1 MVASN
6 CRCDLEIHQFHEEHN
21 FIPRKRHKT
30 LSSSQHR
37 DSGSIICVGDIV
49 HNVSTSGCLED
60 DRFCPFS
67 SCDPNESVGSQVSMG
82 ATSNSASCAVGI
94 PQSCSTDGI
103 QSNTGNGYV
112 QPYAQPI
119 SVSGWMYINECG
131 QMCGPYIQEQLY
143 EGLSTGFLPEDL
155 PVYPVVNGGLLNSVP
170 LKYFRQFPEHVATGF
185 AYWNTNVTTT
195 VSGDPTVNNGSFSK
209 DVTSNGQVK
218 PTDCDSIPNV
228 YNATLSAPT
237 SSVNCGYELLNLN
250 AKATH
255 NATSNAPFVPNVPQ
269 VAPSSPVSYSICA
282 YKSQNLNEES
292 TNIASSSAPMSS
304 EESCWVFE
312 DEEGRK
318 RGPHSLTE
326 LYSWH
331 HYGYL
336 RDSLMIYH
344 MDNKYQPFTLV
355 SMVNAWKTGTLE
367 IIAPTKINNNET
379 NSSVGFI
386 NQISDEISNQ
396 LHSGIM
402 KSARRVV
409 LDEIISSIISDFLAM
424 KKAQR
429 HLKPDTTKEVVKDDA
444 LGDKKAGTVA
454 EKNFFIST
462 DMIAASPLSNQ
473 SLPNALV
480 QESRESTRSLRFRK
494 KTIQS
499 KPSTDKKTE
508 IDQEK
513 KGCVNASDVIS
524 NSPICDQLTPVKI
537 PSDQL
542 KSTKSVGSYENFTGA
557 LEIIR
562 RVFYDYSMQV
572 IWNSVFYDP
581 VADYSSAWRKRKRWS
596 DYAFSQNVLVT
607 NEENKPLNKSENT
620 LEKLMITSEQESS
633 VCEDDYPPGF
643 GPSMKSLNTEVRL
656 SSTSEVEICHQ
667 EGLSLRQNSFSV
679 AGQVYDNM
687 NEVKESVENE
697 LHLSM
702 QSLVSE
708 YVKNVVDEE
717 LAKFSDSAFEN
728 DSDEVDIHV
737 SVSPCQ
743 TNVHDSLDELPELR
757 IKVPDVS
764 AISVPLNDPQSD
776 TQPLA
781 VVLSTTDTQLEGCR
795 SIHFGSAF
803 ERLGLP
809 VGDVDNRREFD
820 EPPPPGTED
829 CSIATL
835 PCQNVKFQPTKS
847 DECLPKMS
855 EYVSLA
861 LCRQKLHDSVL
872 KEWRSFFTKDTLHQS
887 YLKWHSLRKQKGPEK
902 EAVKTSKRKI
912 KDSPAVL
919 EKLRKRLPN
928 CSTSGVSL
936 ATGEHT
942 YSRKKKS
949 GRKKLGSLSHC
960 MAIKDTRRTSKVV
973 LENQQVSGV
982 LPEAVDMETVAVSYS
997 ISSIGEDKVPSFGD
1011 GISPESL
1018 NISADD
1024 SSAILNAATCLSK
1037 EISSVIQGSDVVI
1050 IDDMACKAQNTVTA
1064 ASDAN
1069 EVNPATSDSVD
1080 GKILQMDDVR
1090 NCSNM
1095 LPDSKKEFRLKRK
1108 LPRNEQPTGHPGKV
1122 LKVAAS
1128 NANKKSKSRQLAQQ
1142 KVKPTKSRKPDVC
1155 PKSDGCA
1162 RCSISGWDWR
1172 KWSTNASPSDRARA
1186 RGRTQFGPFRYLS
1199 SESNSS
1205 QISNAKGPSART
1217 NRVKFRNLL
1226 AAAEGADL
1234 LKVTQLKARKK
1245 RLRFQRSK
1253 IHDWGLVA
1261 LEPIEAEDFVI
1272 EYVGELIRPRIS
1284 DIREH
1289 EYEKM
1294 GIGSS
1299 YLFRLD
1305 DGYVVDATKR
1315 GGIARFINHSC
1326 EPNCYPKVI
1335 SVEGQKKIFIYAK
1348 RQIFAGEEITY
1359 NYKFPLEEKKI
1370 PCNCGSRRC
1379 RGSMN

>member
-1 MVASN
+1 
-6 CRCDLEIHQFHEEHN
+6 
-21 FIPRKRHKT
+21 
-30 LSSSQHR
+30 
-37 DSGSIICVGDIV
+37 
-49 HNVSTSGCLED
+49 
-60 DRFCPFS
+60 
-67 SCDPNESVGSQVSMG
+67 MG
-82 ATSNSASCAVGI
+82 ATGNSASCAVGI

-103 QSNTGNGYV
+103 QSNTGNGYA
-112 QPYAQPI
+112 QTYAQPI
-119 SVSGWMYINECG
+119 TVSGWMYINECG

-155 PVYPVVNGGLLNSVP
+155 PVYPVVNGALLNPVP

-185 AYWNTNVTTT
+185 TYWNANMTT
-195 VSGDPTVNNGSFSK
+195 VFGDPMINNGSFSK
-209 DVTSNGQVK
+209 DVTSSGPVK
-218 PTDCDSIPNV
+218 PTDCDSIPVV
-228 YNATLSAPT
+228 YNVTQSAPT
-237 SSVNCGYELLNLN
+237 SSVNCDNYGYERQNLN
-250 AKATH
+250 AEATH
-255 NATSNAPFVPNVPQ
+255 HASSSAPFIPNLPQ
-269 VAPSSPVSYSICA
+269 VAPSSPVSYSNCA
-282 YKSQNLNEES
+282 YKSQNLNAEG

-336 RDSLMIYH
+336 RDSLMICH
-344 MDNKYQPFTLV
+344 MDSKFQPFTLL
-355 SMVNAWKTGTLE
+355 SMVNAWKTGSLE
-367 IIAPTKINNNET
+367 IISPNKINNNET

-386 NQISDEISNQ
+386 NQISDNISNQ
-396 LHSGIM
+396 LHAGIM

-429 HLKPDTTKEVVKDDA
+429 HLKLDTTKEVVKDDA
-444 LGDKKAGTVA
+444 LGDKKARIVA
-454 EKNFFIST
+454 EKNFIST
-462 DMIAASPLSNQ
+462 DVIAASPLSNQ
-473 SLPNALV
+473 SLPNTFV
-480 QESRESTRSLRFRK
+480 QESRESPRSLSFKK

-499 KPSTDKKTE
+499 KPLTDKKQTE
-508 IDQEK
+508 VGGENP
-513 KGCVNASDVIS
+513 CVNSSDVIS
-524 NSPICDQLTPVKI
+524 ISPLCDQLTPVKI
-537 PSDQL
+537 PCDQL
-542 KSTKSVGSYENFTGA
+542 ESTKSVGSYENFTGTLA
-557 LEIIR
+557 IIR
-562 RVFYDYSMQV
+562 RVFYDYCMQV
-572 IWNSVFYDP
+572 LWNSVFYDP

-596 DYAFSQNVLVT
+596 GYPFSQNAVAT
-607 NEENKPLNKSENT
+607 NEENKSLNNSGNT
-620 LEKLMITSEQESS
+620 EQESS

-643 GPSMKSLNTEVRL
+643 GPSMKSLNTEVQL
-656 SSTSEVEICHQ
+656 SSTSKVESCH
-667 EGLSLRQNSFSV
+667 GGGFSWRQNSFSV
-679 AGQVYDNM
+679 SSQVYDNI
-687 NEVKESVENE
+687 KEIKERVANE
-697 LHLSM
+697 LHLSL

-708 YVKNVVDEE
+708 YFKNVVDEE
-717 LAKFSDSAFEN
+717 LAKFSEPAFEN
-728 DSDEVDIHV
+728 DSNEVEIHV
-737 SVSPCQ
+737 SKSPCQ
-743 TNVHDSLDELPELR
+743 TNAHDSLDEPPELLNN
-757 IKVPDVS
+757 VNDVS
-764 AISVPLNDPQSD
+764 EISISLNDAQLD
-776 TQPLA
+776 TRPLA
-781 VVLSTTDTQLEGCR
+781 VVLSTTDTQLEGCL
-795 SIHFGSAF
+795 STHFGSAF

-829 CSIATL
+829 CLIPTL
-835 PCQNVKFQPTKS
+835 SYQNVKFQSTKS

-861 LCRQKLHDSVL
+861 ICRQKLHDDVL
-872 KEWRSFFTKDTLHQS
+872 KEWRSFFTKDALHQS
-887 YLKWHSLRKQKGPEK
+887 YLKWYSLRKQKGPEK
-902 EAVKTSKRKI
+902 VAVKTGKQKI

-928 CSTSGVSL
+928 CSSSGVSL
-936 ATGEHT
+936 ATGEHA
-942 YSRKKKS
+942 YSQKKKS
-949 GRKKLGSLSHC
+949 TRKKLGSLSHC
-960 MAIKDTRRTSKVV
+960 MALKDTRRTSQVV
-973 LENQQVSGV
+973 LENQQVCGV
-982 LPEAVDMETVAVSYS
+982 LPEAMDMETVAVSHS
-997 ISSIGEDKVPSFGD
+997 ISKIVGDEVRSFGD
-1011 GISPESL
+1011 GISPKSI
-1018 NISADD
+1018 NILADD
-1024 SSAILNAATCLSK
+1024 SSSLLNVSTCLSK
-1037 EISSVIQGSDVVI
+1037 EISSVIQGRHEFVAGSDLVI
-1050 IDDMACKAQNTVTA
+1050 IDDVACNAQATVTA
-1064 ASDAN
+1064 ALDAN
-1069 EVNPATSDSVD
+1069 VVNPATSNSVE
-1080 GKILQMDDVR
+1080 GKIIRIDDVG
-1090 NCSNM
+1090 NCSDM
-1095 LPDSKKEFRLKRK
+1095 LPDSKKKFRLKRK
-1108 LPRNEQPTGHPGKV
+1108 LPRNEQPTGPPGKV
-1122 LKVAAS
+1122 LKVAGS

-1142 KVKPTKSRKPDVC
+1142 KVKPTKSRKPDIC

-1172 KWSTNASPSDRARA
+1172 KWSTNASPADRARA
-1186 RGRTQFGPFRYLS
+1186 RGRTQFAPFRYLS
-1199 SESNSS
+1199 SESNSC
-1205 QISNAKGPSART
+1205 QISNTKGLSART

-1326 EPNCYPKVI
+1326 EPNCYTKVI